1 LDGIII
7 FGEMYL
13 KFDIVMNV
21 EKNLLQGIILIVIVK
36 NAQQKEGEKK

>member
-13 KFDIVMNV
+13 KFDIAMNV